1 MVGYVSWRVELVKF
15 INPTKSWKC
24 KIHFNVFNS
33 LIIFRVILLMVF
45 FSSHKVLSNDLLTI
59 PMDLSKWEYK
69 GSKTQCAMF
78 HIDAFVGKFYF
89 LAKRGDKVSFI
100 SDIRNRKN
108 KWQTITLTSQSAP
121 WSVEPYKKVISTIN
135 APMPASRFVF
145 DKGVDKL
152 LESIATGD
160 WVMLSLG
167 GINTSSSLEITIP
180 TIRLGNTLESFNACR
195 ARLPKLSFSE
205 ARNLVLSFD
214 FGQKALSRKQQET
227 LAALNS
233 YVSVDD
239 RVTKILIDG
248 HTDNVGSSLANLS
261 VSRTRAEQVAEALV
275 ELGIDKSMIETR
287 AHGSRYPIASN
298 NSTRGQAKNR
308 RVTLR
313 LVRDNERTAVKHHPD
328 VQQQNQQ
335 TKVKVQ

>member
-1 MVGYVSWRVELVKF
+1 MISYASYHGLVAYLIKLIRSW
-15 INPTKSWKC
+15 NC
-24 KIHFNVFNS
+24 KIYMDS
-33 LIIFRVILLMVF
+33 IRLIICNTLIFVSFI
-45 FSSHKVLSNDLLTI
+45 FSKLTYSGEVLTI
-59 PMDLSKWEYK
+59 PMDLSKWIYK
-69 GSKTQCAMF
+69 GNLFECNLLQSNRLY
-78 HIDAFVGKFYF
+78 GKFYF
-89 LAKRGDKVSFI
+89 RSELNNKTYFI
-100 SDIRNRKN
+100 SDIHYENN
-108 KWQTITLTSQSAP
+108 KWKTIALISQSAP
-121 WSVEPYKKVISTIN
+121 WSSELYRKEFATLDFTKPSQ
-135 APMPASRFVF
+135 RFVF
-145 DKGVDKL
+145 SKGADEL
-152 LESIATGD
+152 MDLIATGN
-160 WVMLSLG
+160 WVTLSLKG
-167 GINTSSSLEITIP
+167 SDASSLSEIVIP
-180 TIRLGNTLESFNACR
+180 TIQIQNALKSFNACR

-275 ELGIDKSMIETR
+275 ELGIDKSMLETR

-298 NSTRGQAKNR
+298 SSTKGQAKNR

>member
-1 MVGYVSWRVELVKF
+1 MISYASYHGLVAYLIKLIRSW
-15 INPTKSWKC
+15 NC
-24 KIHFNVFNS
+24 KIYMDS
-33 LIIFRVILLMVF
+33 IRLIICNTLIFVSFI
-45 FSSHKVLSNDLLTI
+45 FSKLTYSGEVLTI
-59 PMDLSKWEYK
+59 PMDLSKWIYK
-69 GSKTQCAMF
+69 GNLFECNLLQSNRLY
-78 HIDAFVGKFYF
+78 GKFYF
-89 LAKRGDKVSFI
+89 RSEPNNKTYFI
-100 SDIRNRKN
+100 SDIHYENN
-108 KWQTITLTSQSAP
+108 KWKTIALISQSAP
-121 WSVEPYKKVISTIN
+121 WSSELYRKEFATLDFTKPSQ
-135 APMPASRFVF
+135 RFVF
-145 DKGVDKL
+145 SKGADEL
-152 LESIATGD
+152 MDSIATGN
-160 WVMLSLG
+160 WVTLSLKG
-167 GINTSSSLEITIP
+167 SNASSLSEIVIP
-180 TIRLGNTLESFNACR
+180 TIQIQNALKSFNACR

-214 FGQKALSRKQQET
+214 FGQKELSRKQQET

-298 NSTRGQAKNR
+298 SSTKGQAKNR

>member
-1 MVGYVSWRVELVKF
+1 MISYASYHGLVAYLIKLIRSW
-15 INPTKSWKC
+15 NC
-24 KIHFNVFNS
+24 KIYMDS
-33 LIIFRVILLMVF
+33 IRLIICNTLIFVSFI
-45 FSSHKVLSNDLLTI
+45 FSKLTYSGEVLTI
-59 PMDLSKWEYK
+59 PMDLSKWIYK
-69 GSKTQCAMF
+69 GNLFECNLLQSNRLY
-78 HIDAFVGKFYF
+78 GKFYF
-89 LAKRGDKVSFI
+89 RSEPNNKTYFI
-100 SDIRNRKN
+100 SDIHYENN
-108 KWQTITLTSQSAP
+108 KWKTIALISQSAP
-121 WSVEPYKKVISTIN
+121 WSSELYRKEFATLDFTKPSQ
-135 APMPASRFVF
+135 RFVF
-145 DKGVDKL
+145 SKGADEL
-152 LESIATGD
+152 MDLIATGN
-160 WVMLSLG
+160 WVTLSLRG
-167 GINTSSSLEITIP
+167 SNTSSLSEIVIP
-180 TIRLGNTLESFNACR
+180 TIQIQNALKSFNACR

-298 NSTRGQAKNR
+298 NSTKGQAKNR

>member
-1 MVGYVSWRVELVKF
+1 MISYASYHGLVAYLIKLIRSW
-15 INPTKSWKC
+15 NC
-24 KIHFNVFNS
+24 KIYMDS
-33 LIIFRVILLMVF
+33 IRLIICNTLIFVSFI
-45 FSSHKVLSNDLLTI
+45 FSKLTYSGEVLTI
-59 PMDLSKWEYK
+59 PMDLSKWIYK
-69 GSKTQCAMF
+69 GNLFECNLLQSNKLY
-78 HIDAFVGKFYF
+78 GKFYF
-89 LAKRGDKVSFI
+89 RSEPNNKTYFI
-100 SDIRNRKN
+100 SDIHYENN
-108 KWQTITLTSQSAP
+108 KWKTIALISQSAP
-121 WSVEPYKKVISTIN
+121 WSSELYRKEFATLDFTKPSQ
-135 APMPASRFVF
+135 RFVF
-145 DKGVDKL
+145 SKGADEL
-152 LESIATGD
+152 MDSIATGN
-160 WVMLSLG
+160 WVTLSPRG
-167 GINTSSSLEITIP
+167 SNASSLSEIVIP
-180 TIRLGNTLESFNACR
+180 TIQIQNALKSFNACR

-214 FGQKALSRKQQET
+214 FGQKAPSRKQQET

-298 NSTRGQAKNR
+298 SSTKGQAKNR

>member
-1 MVGYVSWRVELVKF
+1 MISYASYHGLVAYLIKLIRSW
-15 INPTKSWKC
+15 NC
-24 KIHFNVFNS
+24 KIYMDS
-33 LIIFRVILLMVF
+33 IRLIICNTLIFVSFI
-45 FSSHKVLSNDLLTI
+45 FSKLTYSGEVLTI
-59 PMDLSKWEYK
+59 PMDLSKWIYK
-69 GSKTQCAMF
+69 GNLFECNLLQSNRLY
-78 HIDAFVGKFYF
+78 GKFYF
-89 LAKRGDKVSFI
+89 RSEPNNKTYFI
-100 SDIRNRKN
+100 SDIHYENN
-108 KWQTITLTSQSAP
+108 KWKTIALISQSAP
-121 WSVEPYKKVISTIN
+121 WSSELYRKEFATLDFTKPSQ
-135 APMPASRFVF
+135 RFVF
-145 DKGVDKL
+145 SKGADEL
-152 LESIATGD
+152 MDLIATGN
-160 WVMLSLG
+160 WVTLSLKG
-167 GINTSSSLEITIP
+167 SDASSLSEIVIP
-180 TIRLGNTLESFNACR
+180 TIQIQNALKSFNACR

-298 NSTRGQAKNR
+298 NSTKGQAKNR

>member
-1 MVGYVSWRVELVKF
+1 MISYASYHGLVAYLIKLIRSW
-15 INPTKSWKC
+15 NC
-24 KIHFNVFNS
+24 KIYMDS
-33 LIIFRVILLMVF
+33 IRLIICNTLIFVSFI
-45 FSSHKVLSNDLLTI
+45 FSKLTYSGEVLTI
-59 PMDLSKWEYK
+59 PMDLSKWIYK
-69 GSKTQCAMF
+69 GNLFECNLLQSNRLY
-78 HIDAFVGKFYF
+78 GKFYF
-89 LAKRGDKVSFI
+89 RSEPNNKTYFI
-100 SDIRNRKN
+100 SDIHYENN
-108 KWQTITLTSQSAP
+108 KWKTIALISQSAP
-121 WSVEPYKKVISTIN
+121 WSSELYRKEFATLDFTKPSQ
-135 APMPASRFVF
+135 RFVF
-145 DKGVDKL
+145 SKGADEL
-152 LESIATGD
+152 MDSIATGN
-160 WVMLSLG
+160 WVTLSLKG
-167 GINTSSSLEITIP
+167 SNASSLSEIVIP
-180 TIRLGNTLESFNACR
+180 TIQIQNALKSFNACR

-227 LAALNS
+227 LVALNS

-298 NSTRGQAKNR
+298 NSTKGQAKNR

>member
-1 MVGYVSWRVELVKF
+1 MISYASYHGLVAYLIKLIRSW
-15 INPTKSWKC
+15 NC
-24 KIHFNVFNS
+24 KIYMDS
-33 LIIFRVILLMVF
+33 IRLIICNTLIFVSFI
-45 FSSHKVLSNDLLTI
+45 FSKLTYSGEVLTI
-59 PMDLSKWEYK
+59 PMDLSKWIYK
-69 GSKTQCAMF
+69 GNLFECNLLQSNRLY
-78 HIDAFVGKFYF
+78 GKFYF
-89 LAKRGDKVSFI
+89 RSEPNNKTYFI
-100 SDIRNRKN
+100 SDIHYENN
-108 KWQTITLTSQSAP
+108 KWKTIALISQSAP
-121 WSVEPYKKVISTIN
+121 WSSELYRKEFSTLDFTK
-135 APMPASRFVF
+135 PSQRFVF
-145 DKGVDKL
+145 SKGADEL
-152 LESIATGD
+152 MDLIATGN
-160 WVMLSLG
+160 WVTLSLKG
-167 GINTSSSLEITIP
+167 SDASSLSEIVIP
-180 TIRLGNTLESFNACR
+180 TIQIQNALKSFNACR

-275 ELGIDKSMIETR
+275 ELGIDKSMLETR

-298 NSTRGQAKNR
+298 SSTKGQAKNR

>member
-1 MVGYVSWRVELVKF
+1 MISYASYHGLVAYLIKLIRSW
-15 INPTKSWKC
+15 NC
-24 KIHFNVFNS
+24 KIYMDS
-33 LIIFRVILLMVF
+33 IRLIICNTLIFVSFI
-45 FSSHKVLSNDLLTI
+45 FSKLTYSGEVLTI
-59 PMDLSKWEYK
+59 PMDLSKWIYK
-69 GSKTQCAMF
+69 GNLFECNLLQSNRLY
-78 HIDAFVGKFYF
+78 GKFYF
-89 LAKRGDKVSFI
+89 RSEPNNKTYFI
-100 SDIRNRKN
+100 SDIHYENN
-108 KWQTITLTSQSAP
+108 KWKTIALISQSAP
-121 WSVEPYKKVISTIN
+121 WSSELYRKELATLDFTKPSQ
-135 APMPASRFVF
+135 RFVF
-145 DKGVDKL
+145 SKGADEL
-152 LESIATGD
+152 MDLIATGN
-160 WVMLSLG
+160 WVTLSLKG
-167 GINTSSSLEITIP
+167 SDASSLSEIVIP
-180 TIRLGNTLESFNACR
+180 TIQIQNALKSFNACR

-298 NSTRGQAKNR
+298 SSTKGQAKNR

>member
-1 MVGYVSWRVELVKF
+1 MISYASYHGLVAYLIKLIRSW
-15 INPTKSWKC
+15 NC
-24 KIHFNVFNS
+24 KIYMDS
-33 LIIFRVILLMVF
+33 IRLIICNTLIFVSFI
-45 FSSHKVLSNDLLTI
+45 FSKLTYSGEVLTI
-59 PMDLSKWEYK
+59 PMDLSKWIYK
-69 GSKTQCAMF
+69 GNLFECNLLQSNRLY
-78 HIDAFVGKFYF
+78 GKFYF
-89 LAKRGDKVSFI
+89 RSEPNNKTYFI
-100 SDIRNRKN
+100 SDIHYENN
-108 KWQTITLTSQSAP
+108 KWKTIALISQSAP
-121 WSVEPYKKVISTIN
+121 WSSELYRKEFATLDFTKPSQ
-135 APMPASRFVF
+135 RFVF
-145 DKGVDKL
+145 SKGADEL
-152 LESIATGD
+152 MDSIATGN
-160 WVMLSLG
+160 WVTLSLKG
-167 GINTSSSLEITIP
+167 SNASSLSEIVIP
-180 TIRLGNTLESFNACR
+180 TIQIQNALKSFNACR

-298 NSTRGQAKNR
+298 NSTKGQAKNR

>member
-1 MVGYVSWRVELVKF
+1 MDSIR
-15 INPTKSWKC
+15 
-24 KIHFNVFNS
+24 
-33 LIIFRVILLMVF
+33 LIICNTLIFVSFI
-45 FSSHKVLSNDLLTI
+45 FSKLTYSGEVLTI
-59 PMDLSKWEYK
+59 PMDLSKWIYK
-69 GSKTQCAMF
+69 GNLFECNLLQSNRLY
-78 HIDAFVGKFYF
+78 GKFYF
-89 LAKRGDKVSFI
+89 RSEPNNKTYFI
-100 SDIRNRKN
+100 SDIHYENN
-108 KWQTITLTSQSAP
+108 KWKTIALISQSAP
-121 WSVEPYKKVISTIN
+121 WSSELYRKEFATLDFTKPSQ
-135 APMPASRFVF
+135 RFVF
-145 DKGVDKL
+145 SKGADEL
-152 LESIATGD
+152 MDLIATGN
-160 WVMLSLG
+160 WVTLSLKG
-167 GINTSSSLEITIP
+167 SDASSLSEIVIP
-180 TIRLGNTLESFNACR
+180 TIQIQNALKSFNACR

-298 NSTRGQAKNR
+298 NSTKGQAKNR

>member
-1 MVGYVSWRVELVKF
+1 MISYASYHGLVAYLIKLIRSW
-15 INPTKSWKC
+15 NC
-24 KIHFNVFNS
+24 KIYMDS
-33 LIIFRVILLMVF
+33 IRLIICNTLIFVSFI
-45 FSSHKVLSNDLLTI
+45 FSKLTYSGEVLTI
-59 PMDLSKWEYK
+59 PMDLSKWIYK
-69 GSKTQCAMF
+69 GNLFECNLLQSNRLY
-78 HIDAFVGKFYF
+78 GKFYF
-89 LAKRGDKVSFI
+89 RSEPNNKTYFI
-100 SDIRNRKN
+100 SDIHYENN
-108 KWQTITLTSQSAP
+108 KWKTIALISQSAP
-121 WSVEPYKKVISTIN
+121 WSGELYRKEFVTLDFTKPSQ
-135 APMPASRFVF
+135 RFVF
-145 DKGVDKL
+145 SKGADEL
-152 LESIATGD
+152 MDLIATGN
-160 WVMLSLG
+160 WVTLSLKG
-167 GINTSSSLEITIP
+167 SNASSLSEIVIP
-180 TIRLGNTLESFNACR
+180 TIQIQNALKSFNACR

-298 NSTRGQAKNR
+298 SSTKGQAKNR

>member
-1 MVGYVSWRVELVKF
+1 MISYASYHGLVAYLIKLIRSW
-15 INPTKSWKC
+15 NC
-24 KIHFNVFNS
+24 KIYMDS
-33 LIIFRVILLMVF
+33 IRLIICNTLIFVSFI
-45 FSSHKVLSNDLLTI
+45 FSKLTYSGEVLTI
-59 PMDLSKWEYK
+59 PMDLSKWIYK
-69 GSKTQCAMF
+69 GNLFECNLLQSNRLY
-78 HIDAFVGKFYF
+78 GKFYF
-89 LAKRGDKVSFI
+89 RSEPNNKTYFI
-100 SDIRNRKN
+100 SDIHYENN
-108 KWQTITLTSQSAP
+108 KWKTIALISQSAP
-121 WSVEPYKKVISTIN
+121 WSSELYRKEFATLDFTKPSQ
-135 APMPASRFVF
+135 RFVF
-145 DKGVDKL
+145 SKGADEL
-152 LESIATGD
+152 MDLIATGN
-160 WVMLSLG
+160 WVTLSLKG
-167 GINTSSSLEITIP
+167 SDASSLSEIVIP
-180 TIRLGNTLESFNACR
+180 TIQIQNALKSFNACR

-227 LAALNS
+227 LAALSS

-275 ELGIDKSMIETR
+275 ELGIDKSMLETR

-298 NSTRGQAKNR
+298 SSTKGQAKNR

-313 LVRDNERTAVKHHPD
+313 LVRDNERTAAKHHPD

>member
-1 MVGYVSWRVELVKF
+1 MISYASYHGLVAYLIKLIRSW
-15 INPTKSWKC
+15 NC
-24 KIHFNVFNS
+24 KIYMDS
-33 LIIFRVILLMVF
+33 IRLIICNTLIFVSFI
-45 FSSHKVLSNDLLTI
+45 FSKLTYSGEVLTI
-59 PMDLSKWEYK
+59 PMDLSKWIYK
-69 GSKTQCAMF
+69 GNLFECNLLQSNRLY
-78 HIDAFVGKFYF
+78 GKFYF
-89 LAKRGDKVSFI
+89 RSEPNNKTYFI
-100 SDIRNRKN
+100 SDIHYENN
-108 KWQTITLTSQSAP
+108 KWKTIALISQSAP
-121 WSVEPYKKVISTIN
+121 WSSELYRKEFATLDFTKPSQ
-135 APMPASRFVF
+135 RFVF
-145 DKGVDKL
+145 SKGADEL
-152 LESIATGD
+152 MDLIATGN
-160 WVMLSLG
+160 WVTLSLKG
-167 GINTSSSLEITIP
+167 SDASSLSEIVIP
-180 TIRLGNTLESFNACR
+180 TIQIQNALKSFNACR

-275 ELGIDKSMIETR
+275 ELGIDKSMLETR

-298 NSTRGQAKNR
+298 SSTKGQAKNR

-313 LVRDNERTAVKHHPD
+313 LVRDNERTPVKHHPD

>member
-1 MVGYVSWRVELVKF
+1 MISYASYHGLVAYLIKLIRSW
-15 INPTKSWKC
+15 NC
-24 KIHFNVFNS
+24 KIYMDS
-33 LIIFRVILLMVF
+33 IRLIICNTLIFVSFI
-45 FSSHKVLSNDLLTI
+45 FSKLTYSGEVLTI
-59 PMDLSKWEYK
+59 PMDLSKWIYK
-69 GSKTQCAMF
+69 GNLFECNLLQSNRLY
-78 HIDAFVGKFYF
+78 GKFYF
-89 LAKRGDKVSFI
+89 RSEPNNKTYFI
-100 SDIRNRKN
+100 SDIHYENN
-108 KWQTITLTSQSAP
+108 KWKTIALISQSAP
-121 WSVEPYKKVISTIN
+121 WSSELYRKEFATLDFTKPSQ
-135 APMPASRFVF
+135 RFVF
-145 DKGVDKL
+145 SKGADEL
-152 LESIATGD
+152 MDSIATGNR
-160 WVMLSLG
+160 VTLSLKG
-167 GINTSSSLEITIP
+167 SNASSLSEIVIP
-180 TIRLGNTLESFNACR
+180 TIQIQNALKSFNACR

-214 FGQKALSRKQQET
+214 FGQKELSRKQQET

-298 NSTRGQAKNR
+298 SSTKGQAKNR

>member
-1 MVGYVSWRVELVKF
+1 MISYASYHGLVAYLIKLIRSW
-15 INPTKSWKC
+15 NC
-24 KIHFNVFNS
+24 KIYMDS
-33 LIIFRVILLMVF
+33 IRLIICNTLIFVSFI
-45 FSSHKVLSNDLLTI
+45 FSKLTYSGEVLTI
-59 PMDLSKWEYK
+59 PMDLSKWIYK
-69 GSKTQCAMF
+69 GNLFECNLLQSNRLY
-78 HIDAFVGKFYF
+78 GKFYF
-89 LAKRGDKVSFI
+89 RSEPNNKTYFI
-100 SDIRNRKN
+100 SDIHYENN
-108 KWQTITLTSQSAP
+108 KWKTIALISQSAP
-121 WSVEPYKKVISTIN
+121 WSSELYRKEFATLDFTKPSQ
-135 APMPASRFVF
+135 RFVF
-145 DKGVDKL
+145 SKGADEL
-152 LESIATGD
+152 MDSIATGN
-160 WVMLSLG
+160 WVTLSLKG
-167 GINTSSSLEITIP
+167 SNASSLSEIVIP
-180 TIRLGNTLESFNACR
+180 TIQIQNALKSFNACR

-214 FGQKALSRKQQET
+214 FGQKELSRKQQET

-298 NSTRGQAKNR
+298 NSTKGQAKNR

>member
-1 MVGYVSWRVELVKF
+1 MISYASYHGLVAYLIKLIRSW
-15 INPTKSWKC
+15 NC
-24 KIHFNVFNS
+24 KIYMDS
-33 LIIFRVILLMVF
+33 IRLIICNTLIFVSFI
-45 FSSHKVLSNDLLTI
+45 FSKLTYSGEVLTI
-59 PMDLSKWEYK
+59 PMDLSKWIYK
-69 GSKTQCAMF
+69 GNLFECNLLQSNRLY
-78 HIDAFVGKFYF
+78 GKFYF
-89 LAKRGDKVSFI
+89 RSEPNNKTYFI
-100 SDIRNRKN
+100 SDIHYENN
-108 KWQTITLTSQSAP
+108 KWKTIALISQSAP
-121 WSVEPYKKVISTIN
+121 WSSELYRKEFATLDFTKPSQ
-135 APMPASRFVF
+135 RFVF
-145 DKGVDKL
+145 SKGADEL
-152 LESIATGD
+152 MDSIATGN
-160 WVMLSLG
+160 WVTLSLKG
-167 GINTSSSLEITIP
+167 SNASSLSEIVIP
-180 TIRLGNTLESFNACR
+180 TIQIQNALKSFNACR

-298 NSTRGQAKNR
+298 SSTKGQAKNR

>member
-1 MVGYVSWRVELVKF
+1 MISYASYHDLVAYLIKLIRSW
-15 INPTKSWKC
+15 NC
-24 KIHFNVFNS
+24 KIYMDS
-33 LIIFRVILLMVF
+33 IRLIICNTLIFVSFI
-45 FSSHKVLSNDLLTI
+45 FSKLTYSGEVLTI
-59 PMDLSKWEYK
+59 PMDLSKWIYK
-69 GSKTQCAMF
+69 GNLFECNLLQSNRLY
-78 HIDAFVGKFYF
+78 GKFYF
-89 LAKRGDKVSFI
+89 RSEPNNKTYFI
-100 SDIRNRKN
+100 SDIHYENN
-108 KWQTITLTSQSAP
+108 KWKTIALISQSAP
-121 WSVEPYKKVISTIN
+121 WSSELYRKEFATLDFTKPSQ
-135 APMPASRFVF
+135 RFVF
-145 DKGVDKL
+145 SKGADEL
-152 LESIATGD
+152 MDLIATGN
-160 WVMLSLG
+160 WVTLSLKG
-167 GINTSSSLEITIP
+167 SDASSLSEIVIP
-180 TIRLGNTLESFNACR
+180 TIQIQNALKSFNACR

-275 ELGIDKSMIETR
+275 ELGIDKSMVETR

-298 NSTRGQAKNR
+298 NSTKGQAKNR

>member
-1 MVGYVSWRVELVKF
+1 MISYASYHGLVAYLIKLIRSW
-15 INPTKSWKC
+15 NC
-24 KIHFNVFNS
+24 KIYMDS
-33 LIIFRVILLMVF
+33 IRLIICNTLIFVSFI
-45 FSSHKVLSNDLLTI
+45 FSKLTYSGEVLTI
-59 PMDLSKWEYK
+59 PMDLSKWIYK
-69 GSKTQCAMF
+69 GNLFECNLLQSNRLY
-78 HIDAFVGKFYF
+78 GKFYF
-89 LAKRGDKVSFI
+89 RSEPNNKTYFI
-100 SDIRNRKN
+100 SDIHYENN
-108 KWQTITLTSQSAP
+108 KWKTIALISQSAP
-121 WSVEPYKKVISTIN
+121 WSSELYRKEFATLDFTKPSQ
-135 APMPASRFVF
+135 RFVF
-145 DKGVDKL
+145 SKGADEL
-152 LESIATGD
+152 MDLIATGN
-160 WVMLSLG
+160 WVTLSLKG
-167 GINTSSSLEITIP
+167 SNASSLSEIVIP
-180 TIRLGNTLESFNACR
+180 TIQIQNALKSFNACR

-298 NSTRGQAKNR
+298 SSTKGQAKNR

>member
-1 MVGYVSWRVELVKF
+1 EC
-15 INPTKSWKC
+15 N
-24 KIHFNVFNS
+24 
-33 LIIFRVILLMVF
+33 LLQ
-45 FSSHKVLSNDLLTI
+45 SNRL
-59 PMDLSKWEYK
+59 Y
-69 GSKTQCAMF
+69 
-78 HIDAFVGKFYF
+78 GKFYF
-89 LAKRGDKVSFI
+89 RSEPNNKTYFI
-100 SDIRNRKN
+100 SDIHYENN
-108 KWQTITLTSQSAP
+108 KWKTIALISQSAP
-121 WSVEPYKKVISTIN
+121 WSSELYRKEFATLDFTKPSQ
-135 APMPASRFVF
+135 RFVF
-145 DKGVDKL
+145 SKGADEL
-152 LESIATGD
+152 MDLIATGN
-160 WVMLSLG
+160 WVTLSLKG
-167 GINTSSSLEITIP
+167 SDASSLSEIVIP
-180 TIRLGNTLESFNACR
+180 TIQIQNALKSFNACR

-298 NSTRGQAKNR
+298 NSTKGQAKNR

>member
-1 MVGYVSWRVELVKF
+1 MISYASYHGLVAYLIKLIRSW
-15 INPTKSWKC
+15 NC
-24 KIHFNVFNS
+24 KIYMNPNGLINCKIFIFVS
-33 LIIFRVILLMVF
+33 LLV
-45 FSSHKVLSNDLLTI
+45 SKVTYSGEVVTI
-59 PMDLSKWEYK
+59 PMDLSKWTYK
-69 GSKTQCAMF
+69 GNNFECNLLHSSTPY
-78 HIDAFVGKFYF
+78 GKFYF
-89 LAKRGDKVSFI
+89 RSEPNNKTYFI
-100 SDIRNRKN
+100 SDIHYENN
-108 KWQTITLTSQSAP
+108 KWKTIALISQSAP
-121 WSVEPYKKVISTIN
+121 WSGELYRKEFATLDFTKPSQ
-135 APMPASRFVF
+135 RFVF
-145 DKGVDKL
+145 SKGADGL
-152 LESIATGD
+152 MDSIATGN
-160 WVMLSLG
+160 WVTLSLKG
-167 GINTSSSLEITIP
+167 SNASSLSEIVIP
-180 TIRLGNTLESFNACR
+180 TIQIQNALKSFNACR

-275 ELGIDKSMIETR
+275 ELGINKSMIETR

-298 NSTRGQAKNR
+298 NSTKGQAKNR

>member
-1 MVGYVSWRVELVKF
+1 MISYASYHGLVAYLIKLIRSW
-15 INPTKSWKC
+15 NC
-24 KIHFNVFNS
+24 KIYMDS
-33 LIIFRVILLMVF
+33 IRLIICNTLIFVSFI
-45 FSSHKVLSNDLLTI
+45 FSKLTYSGEVLTI
-59 PMDLSKWEYK
+59 PMDLSKWIYK
-69 GSKTQCAMF
+69 GNLFECNLLQSNRLY
-78 HIDAFVGKFYF
+78 GKFYF
-89 LAKRGDKVSFI
+89 RSEPNNKTYFI
-100 SDIRNRKN
+100 SDIHYENN
-108 KWQTITLTSQSAP
+108 KWKTIALISQSAP
-121 WSVEPYKKVISTIN
+121 WSSELYRKEFATLDFTKPSQ
-135 APMPASRFVF
+135 RFVF
-145 DKGVDKL
+145 SKGADEL
-152 LESIATGD
+152 MDLIATGN
-160 WVMLSLG
+160 WVTLSLKG
-167 GINTSSSLEITIP
+167 SDASSLSEIVIP
-180 TIRLGNTLESFNACR
+180 TIQIQNALKSFNACR

-261 VSRTRAEQVAEALV
+261 VSRARAEQVAEALV
-275 ELGIDKSMIETR
+275 ELGIDKSMLETR

-298 NSTRGQAKNR
+298 SSTKGQAKNR

>member
-1 MVGYVSWRVELVKF
+1 MISYASYHGLVAYLIKLIRSW
-15 INPTKSWKC
+15 NC
-24 KIHFNVFNS
+24 KIYMDS
-33 LIIFRVILLMVF
+33 IRLIICNTLIFVSFI
-45 FSSHKVLSNDLLTI
+45 FSKLTYSGEVLTI
-59 PMDLSKWEYK
+59 PMDLSKWIYK
-69 GSKTQCAMF
+69 GNLFECNLLQSNRLY
-78 HIDAFVGKFYF
+78 GKFYF
-89 LAKRGDKVSFI
+89 RSEPNNKTYFI
-100 SDIRNRKN
+100 SDIHYENN
-108 KWQTITLTSQSAP
+108 KWKTIALISQSAP
-121 WSVEPYKKVISTIN
+121 WSSELYRKEFATLDFTKPSQ
-135 APMPASRFVF
+135 RFVF
-145 DKGVDKL
+145 SKGADEL
-152 LESIATGD
+152 MDLIATGN
-160 WVMLSLG
+160 WVTLSLKG
-167 GINTSSSLEITIP
+167 SNASSLSEIVIP
-180 TIRLGNTLESFNACR
+180 TIQIQNALKSFNACR

-275 ELGIDKSMIETR
+275 ELGIDKSMLETR

-298 NSTRGQAKNR
+298 SSTKGQAKNR

>member
-1 MVGYVSWRVELVKF
+1 
-15 INPTKSWKC
+15 
-24 KIHFNVFNS
+24 
-33 LIIFRVILLMVF
+33 
-45 FSSHKVLSNDLLTI
+45 
-59 PMDLSKWEYK
+59 
-69 GSKTQCAMF
+69 
-78 HIDAFVGKFYF
+78 
-89 LAKRGDKVSFI
+89 
-100 SDIRNRKN
+100 N
-108 KWQTITLTSQSAP
+108 KWKTIALISQSAP
-121 WSVEPYKKVISTIN
+121 WSSELYRKEFATLDFTKPSQ
-135 APMPASRFVF
+135 RFVF
-145 DKGVDKL
+145 SKGADEL
-152 LESIATGD
+152 MDSIATGN
-160 WVMLSLG
+160 WVTLSLKG
-167 GINTSSSLEITIP
+167 SNASSLSEIVIP
-180 TIRLGNTLESFNACR
+180 TIQIQNALKSFNACR

-298 NSTRGQAKNR
+298 SSTKGQAKNR

>member
-1 MVGYVSWRVELVKF
+1 MISYASYHGLVAYLIKLIRSW
-15 INPTKSWKC
+15 NC
-24 KIHFNVFNS
+24 KIYMDS
-33 LIIFRVILLMVF
+33 IRLIICNTLIFVSFI
-45 FSSHKVLSNDLLTI
+45 FSKLTYSGEVLTI
-59 PMDLSKWEYK
+59 PMDLSKWIYK
-69 GSKTQCAMF
+69 GNLFECNLLQSNRLY
-78 HIDAFVGKFYF
+78 GKFYF
-89 LAKRGDKVSFI
+89 RSEPNNKTYFI
-100 SDIRNRKN
+100 SDIHYENN
-108 KWQTITLTSQSAP
+108 KWKTIALISQSAP
-121 WSVEPYKKVISTIN
+121 WSSELYRKELATLDFTKPSQ
-135 APMPASRFVF
+135 RFVF
-145 DKGVDKL
+145 SKGADEL
-152 LESIATGD
+152 MDSIATGN
-160 WVMLSLG
+160 WVTLSLRG
-167 GINTSSSLEITIP
+167 SNASSLSEIVIP
-180 TIRLGNTLESFNACR
+180 TIQIQNALKSFNACR

-298 NSTRGQAKNR
+298 NSTKGQAKNR

>member
-1 MVGYVSWRVELVKF
+1 MISYASYHGLVAYLIKLIRSW
-15 INPTKSWKC
+15 NC
-24 KIHFNVFNS
+24 KIYMDS
-33 LIIFRVILLMVF
+33 IRLIICNTLIFVSFI
-45 FSSHKVLSNDLLTI
+45 FSKLTYSGEVLTI
-59 PMDLSKWEYK
+59 PMDLSKWIYK
-69 GSKTQCAMF
+69 GNLFECNLLQSNRLY
-78 HIDAFVGKFYF
+78 GKFYF
-89 LAKRGDKVSFI
+89 RSEPNNKTYFI
-100 SDIRNRKN
+100 SDIHYENN
-108 KWQTITLTSQSAP
+108 KWKTIALISQSAP
-121 WSVEPYKKVISTIN
+121 WSSELYRKEFATLDFTKPSQ
-135 APMPASRFVF
+135 RFVF
-145 DKGVDKL
+145 SKGADEL
-152 LESIATGD
+152 MDLIATGN
-160 WVMLSLG
+160 WVTLSLKG
-167 GINTSSSLEITIP
+167 SDASSLSEIVIP
-180 TIRLGNTLESFNACR
+180 TIQIQNALKSFNACR

-275 ELGIDKSMIETR
+275 ELGIDKSMLETR

-298 NSTRGQAKNR
+298 SSTKGQAKNR

>member
-1 MVGYVSWRVELVKF
+1 MISYASYHGLVAYLIKLIRSW
-15 INPTKSWKC
+15 NC
-24 KIHFNVFNS
+24 KIYMDS
-33 LIIFRVILLMVF
+33 IRLIICNTLIFVSFI
-45 FSSHKVLSNDLLTI
+45 FSKLTYSGEVLTI
-59 PMDLSKWEYK
+59 PMDLSKWIYK
-69 GSKTQCAMF
+69 GNLFECNLLQSNRLY
-78 HIDAFVGKFYF
+78 GKFYF
-89 LAKRGDKVSFI
+89 RSEPNNKTYFI
-100 SDIRNRKN
+100 SDIHYENN
-108 KWQTITLTSQSAP
+108 KWKTIALISQSAP
-121 WSVEPYKKVISTIN
+121 WSSELYRKELATLDFTKPSQ
-135 APMPASRFVF
+135 RFVF
-145 DKGVDKL
+145 SKGADEL
-152 LESIATGD
+152 MDSIATGN
-160 WVMLSLG
+160 WVTLSLKG
-167 GINTSSSLEITIP
+167 SNASSLSEIVIP
-180 TIRLGNTLESFNACR
+180 TIQIQNALKSFNACR

-275 ELGIDKSMIETR
+275 ELGIDKSMLETR

-298 NSTRGQAKNR
+298 SSTKGQAKNR